1 MAEHSEKSNKSNTLK
16 KGMPPLFEDW
26 EPPLFEDWEPPT
38 AAELESMFE
47 KSQRQLDEINEY
59 FDNPENWLIA
69 EI

>member
-16 KGMPPLFEDW
+16 KEMQ
-26 EPPLFEDWEPPT
+26 PLFEDWEPPT